1 MQEPLVQLRTL
12 DRQPLTPG
20 DQIGRG
26 TTEQPPAAPIR
37 HFHRPI
43 ERGMVRSER
52 ERVTI
57 LFGGS
62 MTLQHDRLIK
72 RAMEAL
78 DYRLALVPI
87 PRKADFQTGKEYGNN
102 GQCNPTYF
110 TVGAL
115 VSYLIRLRDEEGI
128 PTEKILSDYVFVTG
142 GACGPCRF
150 GMYEAEYRLALRNAG
165 FDGFR
170 VILFSV
176 TQGLSQETG
185 GVGID
190 MNSVFFLGIVNAIL
204 MSDLINELTHQIRP
218 YAVDPD
224 HAEAVR
230 EQVVQICE
238 QAMYEKDH
246 ESYRRGL
253 LGRVLGK
260 IAPPDSPGDGAALV
274 DQMRSSHY
282 AEAFERCRALL
293 DKDVEV
299 DYLRPKPV
307 VKITGEFWAQATEG
321 DGNFRMFEFLE
332 AEGAEIMVEPVTTWL
347 NYMVREARLNI
358 TDRSGYEG
366 SERPAFWQL
375 NKRLA
380 QKGNTA
386 LTVAALRLGEWML
399 LSSYERLRLALGGTA
414 HPQACQLELERMAHP
429 YYNSRSSGG
438 EGHLEVA
445 KNIYYHHHNLTH
457 MVVSFKPFGCMPST
471 QSDGAQAAVAAH
483 FPDVNFLPIETSGEG
498 DINARSRV
506 QMALGGAKAKCK
518 AEFKATLERT
528 GHSLDEIRAYVAE
541 HRELRSPMLHIPHPD
556 GVAGTAARF
565 VLHVGSLID
574 RNQGQDAVH

>member
-12 DRQPLTPG
+12 DRQPLPPN
-20 DQIGRG
+20 DRVARG
-26 TTEQPPAAPIR
+26 EAAQPPAAPAR

-43 ERGMVRSER
+43 ERGMVRRER
-52 ERVTI
+52 EHVTI
-57 LFGGS
+57 LFGGGL
-62 MTLQHDRLIK
+62 TVQHDRLIL
-72 RAMEAL
+72 RAMETL
-78 DYRLALVPI
+78 GYKLALVPV
-87 PRKADFQTGKEYGNN
+87 PRKVDFQTGKEYGNN

-110 TVGAL
+110 TVGTL
-115 VSYLIRLRDEEGI
+115 VNCLIRLRDEEGI

-176 TQGLSQETG
+176 TQGLAQDTD

-190 MNSVFFLGIVNAIL
+190 MNSVFFLGIVNGIL
-204 MSDLINELTHQIRP
+204 MGDLINELTHQIRP
-218 YAVDPD
+218 YAIDPEG
-224 HAEAVR
+224 AEAVR
-230 EQVVQICE
+230 EQMMEICE
-238 QAMYEKDH
+238 DAMYTKDH
-246 ESYRRGL
+246 EVYRGGL
-253 LGRVLGK
+253 LGKVLGR
-260 IAPPDSPGDGAALV
+260 IAPPDSPGDGAALL
-274 DQMRSSHY
+274 DQVRSPHY
-282 AEAFERCRALL
+282 AEAFARCRRLL
-293 DKDVEV
+293 DQEIEV

-332 AEGAEIMVEPVTTWL
+332 AEGAEILVEPITTWL
-347 NYMVREARLNI
+347 NYMVREARRNI
-358 TDRSGYEG
+358 TDRNGYEG
-366 SERPAFWQL
+366 SDRPGFWQL
-375 NKRLA
+375 KKRFSQQA
-380 QKGNTA
+380 NNV
-386 LTVAALRLGEWML
+386 LTVAALKLGEKL
-399 LSSYERLRLALGGTA
+399 LLHSYERLRKALGGTA
-414 HPQACQLELERMAHP
+414 HPQVCQLELERLAHP

-445 KNIYYHHHNLTH
+445 KNIYYHHRNLSH
-457 MVVSFKPFGCMPST
+457 MVISFKPFGCMPST

-506 QMALGGAKAKCK
+506 QMALGEAKAKCK
-518 AEFKATLERT
+518 AEFKAAVERS

-541 HRELRSPMLHIPHPD
+541 HRELRSPLLHIPHPE

-574 RNQGQDAVH
+574 REPKQDTVN